1 MRTLLTALALLWP
14 FICHLTLASLNLV
27 MPSDEVIRLLGV
39 NDRRGGSGG
48 VWELAY
54 IRDGV
59 VNKNAAQFRI
69 PVPEDVNAIQLV
81 WWSGD
86 SLQFNAG
93 KSSRKLRVRKILI
106 TYVLLMY
113 TQFLLIGTQL
123 LSLEKI
129 GNSSLF
135 GGKFKGQ
142 NSLFLAFLWVFMQ
155 WNHRILPKR
164 YISVSFLDKNKG
176 QVLV

>member
-39 NDRRGGSGG
+39 NDGRGGSGG

-59 VNKNAAQFRI
+59 VNKNAAQFPI

-93 KSSRKLRVRKILI
+93 KSSRKLRVRNILI
-106 TYVLLMY
+106 SDHY
-113 TQFLLIGTQL
+113 
-123 LSLEKI
+123 
-129 GNSSLF
+129 LF
-135 GGKFKGQ
+135 T
-142 NSLFLAFLWVFMQ
+142 
-155 WNHRILPKR
+155 
-164 YISVSFLDKNKG
+164 
-176 QVLV
+176 

>member
-1 MRTLLTALALLWP
+1 MRTLSTALALLWP

-39 NDRRGGSGG
+39 NDGRGGSGG

-93 KSSRKLRVRKILI
+93 KSSRKLRVRKIMI
-106 TYVLLMY
+106 SDHYILMY
-113 TQFLLIGTQL
+113 LM
-123 LSLEKI
+123 
-129 GNSSLF
+129 NSY
-135 GGKFKGQ
+135 Q
-142 NSLFLAFLWVFMQ
+142 
-155 WNHRILPKR
+155 P
-164 YISVSFLDKNKG
+164 
-176 QVLV
+176 